1 MGREAHCDVAW
12 GDDTGTVKVLLD
24 RDTLILRGAVAR
36 RIKLSEMRD
45 IRVVGTGLRFVAG
58 SDEVLLAL
66 PRQEA
71 TRWARAI
78 AAPPPSLREKLGLD
92 LGRLAILVGVP
103 DDPAL
108 QVALRGCTT
117 DQPDQ
122 ASMVVAR
129 VHNDSEAM
137 HGVRTHALLRP
148 GRPIWVVHDKGRG
161 AVYGEAAVRSAMRA
175 AGFTDTKVAAVSD
188 WLTAT
193 RYVMRQEGSAEDKR

>member
-1 MGREAHCDVAW
+1 MGREAHCDCAW
-12 GDDTGTVKVLLD
+12 GNDTGTVKVLLE
-24 RDTLILRGAVAR
+24 RDMLILRGAVAR

-45 IRVVGTGLRFVAG
+45 IRVEGTGLRFTAG
-58 SDEVLLAL
+58 TDEVLLAL

-78 AAPPPSLREKLGLD
+78 AAPPPSLREKMGLD

-117 DQPDQ
+117 DQPEL
-122 ASMVVAR
+122 AAMVVAR
-129 VHNDSEAM
+129 VHNDAEAM
-137 HGVRTHALLRP
+137 QAVRTHALLRP
-148 GRPIWVVHDKGRG
+148 GRPLWVVHDKGRG
-161 AVYGEAAVRSAMRA
+161 AVYGEAAVRAAMRA
-175 AGFTDTKVAAVSD
+175 AGFADTKVAAVSD

-193 RYVMRQEGSAEDKR
+193 RYVIK

>member
-12 GDDTGTVKVLLD
+12 GDDTGTVKVLLE

-66 PRQEA
+66 SRQEA

-92 LGRLAILVGVP
+92 LGRLAVLVGVP

-108 QVALRGCTT
+108 QVAVRGCTT
-117 DQPDQ
+117 DKPEL

-129 VHNDSEAM
+129 VHNDAEAM
-137 HGVRTHALLRP
+137 QAVRVHALLQP
-148 GRPIWVVHDKGRG
+148 GRPIWIVHDKGRG
-161 AVYGEAAVRSAMRA
+161 AVYGEAAVRAAMRA
-175 AGFTDTKVAAVSD
+175 AGFVDTKVAAVSD

-193 RYVMRQEGSAEDKR
+193 RYVIRPEGSPKE